1 MSAVLSRTEIRQR
14 IDLLEGLHDV
24 MGAMS
29 DVSDVEFEP
38 GESALVDLTISD
50 RGEKKSPIA
59 FAHALP
65 PAVVLEGLR
74 AMQRAL
80 EAQLEPL
87 S

>member
-1 MSAVLSRTEIRQR
+1 MSSVLTRDKIRQR
-14 IDLLEGLHDV
+14 IDTLEGLHDL
-24 MGAMS
+24 MGAIN

-38 GESALVDLTISD
+38 GQSALVDLTISD

-80 EAQLEPL
+80 EAQL